1 MDKSNAQIKRGRYCY
16 AYHFVGRLYHFFVN
30 HEGVT
35 EINSDEAEIY
45 INTKDRLIMIANAL
59 GIDDTSKLD
68 EF

>member
-1 MDKSNAQIKRGRYCY
+1 MENLEERNLTGKFIMIVLDDEILSVVQ
-16 AYHFVGRLYHFFVN
+16 

-45 INTKDRLIMIANAL
+45 INTKERLIMIANAL